1 MNEFKI
7 INYSFE
13 ILKVDKNVLI
23 FIKIINKIFMI
34 NEKKN
39 FFSFI
44 EKIKNYYNKKIEE
57 IYDVIFNNINFYKK
71 YYRRKVF
78 NSIYNR
84 IKHKKGN
91 LYTKKIIISNL
102 FQLSNYYYNLLPL
115 NLKINERIS
124 LENTIKNYYNFIFD
138 SNLSFKN
145 NLFDNNFFINFLLKF
160 YQTKKKKL
168 FINFSG
174 QIKYLI
180 TNQEIF
186 IDFCEIIPF
195 LNKKKFNKTKNK
207 FIFISKFFID
217 LLIRQFSFINQINF
231 YISIYYAKKDKNF
244 IIIENFYINNIKFN
258 FINL

>member
-39 FFSFI
+39 FYSFI
-44 EKIKNYYNKKIEE
+44 EKIKNFYNKKIEE
-57 IYDVIFNNINFYKK
+57 IYDVIFKNINFYKK

-115 NLKINERIS
+115 NLKLNERIS
-124 LENTIKNYYNFIFD
+124 LENTIKNYYYFIFE
-138 SNLSFKN
+138 SKFQFEK
-145 NLFDNNFFINFLLKF
+145 NLFDNNFFTNFLQKF

-207 FIFISKFFID
+207 FIFICNFFIE

-244 IIIENFYINNIKFN
+244 IIIENFYVNNIKFI

>member
-7 INYSFE
+7 IKFSFE
-13 ILKVDKNVLI
+13 ILNVDKNVLI

-124 LENTIKNYYNFIFD
+124 LENAIKNYYNFIFD

-207 FIFISKFFID
+207 FIFLSKFFID

>member
-7 INYSFE
+7 IKFSFE
-13 ILKVDKNVLI
+13 ILNVDKNVLI

-44 EKIKNYYNKKIEE
+44 EKIKNFYNKKIEE

-84 IKHKKGN
+84 IKNKKGN

-244 IIIENFYINNIKFN
+244 TIIENFYINNIKFN

>member
-7 INYSFE
+7 IKFSFE
-13 ILKVDKNVLI
+13 ILNVDKNVLI

-57 IYDVIFNNINFYKK
+57 IYDVIFKNINFYKK

-78 NSIYNR
+78 TSIYNR
-84 IKHKKGN
+84 IKYKKGN

-145 NLFDNNFFINFLLKF
+145 NLFDNNFFIHFLQKF

-186 IDFCEIIPF
+186 IDFCEIIPY
-195 LNKKKFNKTKNK
+195 LNKKK
-207 FIFISKFFID
+207 I
-217 LLIRQFSFINQINF
+217 
-231 YISIYYAKKDKNF
+231 
-244 IIIENFYINNIKFN
+244 
-258 FINL
+258 

>member
-34 NEKKN
+34 NEKKK
-39 FFSFI
+39 FYSFI
-44 EKIKNYYNKKIEE
+44 EKIKNFYNKKIEE
-57 IYDVIFNNINFYKK
+57 IYDVIFKNINFYKK

-84 IKHKKGN
+84 IKYKKGN

-115 NLKINERIS
+115 NLKLNERIS
-124 LENTIKNYYNFIFD
+124 LENTIKNYYYFIFE
-138 SNLSFKN
+138 SKFQFEK
-145 NLFDNNFFINFLLKF
+145 NLFDNNFFTNFLQKF

-207 FIFISKFFID
+207 FIFICNFFIE

-244 IIIENFYINNIKFN
+244 IIIENFYVNNIKFI